1 MSVDASEGTEG
12 APPVARIASRLK
24 ADARL
29 ARDGVE
35 IVVAGSVAEVR
46 RREGLAVIVPSSA
59 LRDGA
64 LAPYLERLAEMRAA
78 LLLCGEQAAS
88 IVASLPSGVVVSL
101 VDDPCSNEALYH
113 ALGGLLD
120 RLELKQHDERKMK
133 SINRYRYELG
143 ELVEIARALSQ
154 ERDIGRLLGLILEK
168 SRFITGADAGS
179 IYVVEDTQGSRQAA
193 AAGPGGVRAVGAGGP
208 RTSKEGQD
216 PEQRLRFK
224 LSQNDSCAFESSEF
238 TVPISTRSIAGAAAV
253 TRKPINL
260 DDVYRIPSGA
270 PYGFDRSF
278 DEKVGYR
285 TRSMIAVP
293 MISAEDEVIG
303 VIQLINKKKTPEKK
317 LTTENVEHEVIPFDA
332 RAEEVLRT
340 LSSQAG
346 IALENALLYDEIKRI
361 FEGFVRASVQAIEQ
375 RDPTTSGHSLRVSVL
390 SCRLAEVVDRV
401 DVGPYATETFTR
413 RQVKELEYASLLHDF
428 GKIGVREKV
437 LVKAKKLYPHE
448 LDAIRARFEV
458 LMQRA
463 EAEAYKRKL
472 EVAQAGGGASDLAAV
487 DLDLEKRRGELSG
500 ALAVILQANEPTVLN
515 EGDFAAIGLI
525 GSRTYVDAHGCE
537 RPLLTSEEV
546 ASLQVTRG
554 SLNVEEIDEIR
565 SHVVHTYNFLSS
577 IPWGKTM
584 KNIPLIAGAHHEKL
598 NGTGYPNAFGATQ
611 IPLQSKIMTIAD
623 IFDALTARDRPYKKA
638 VPLERALAILGFE
651 VKDQHVDPELYRLF
665 TEAKVYEVV
674 QQDLSY

>member
-1 MSVDASEGTEG
+1 MSVDAGEPRNHETEG

-35 IVVAGSVAEVR
+35 VVVAGAVAEVR

-59 LRDGA
+59 LRDDP

-88 IVASLPSGVVVSL
+88 VVASLPSGVVVSL

-113 ALGGLLD
+113 ALTGLLD
-120 RLELKQHDERKMK
+120 RLELKHHDERKMK

-154 ERDIGRLLGLILEK
+154 ERDIERLLGLILEK

-179 IYVVEDTQGSRQAA
+179 IYVI
-193 AAGPGGVRAVGAGGP
+193 
-208 RTSKEGQD
+208 EGQD
-216 PEQRLRFK
+216 DAERRLRFK

-260 DDVYRIPSGA
+260 DDVYRIPADA

-317 LTTENVEHEVIPFDA
+317 LTAENVEHEVIPFDA

-340 LSSQAG
+340 LASQAG

-390 SCRLAEVVDRV
+390 SCKLAEVVDRV
-401 DVGPYATETFTR
+401 DIGPYATETFTR
-413 RQVKELEYASLLHDF
+413 RQLKELEYASLLHDF

-458 LMQRA
+458 LIQRA

-487 DLDLEKRRGELSG
+487 DLELEKRRGELSG
-500 ALAVILQANEPTVLN
+500 ALSVILQANEPTVLN

-525 GSRTYVDAHGCE
+525 ASRTYVDAHGCE
-537 RPLLTSEEV
+537 RPLLTAAEA

-554 SLNVEEIDEIR
+554 SLNLEEIDEIR

-584 KNIPLIAGAHHEKL
+584 KNIPLIAGAHHERL
-598 NGTGYPNAFGATQ
+598 NGTGYPNAFGATE

-665 TEAKVYEVV
+665 TEAKVYEAV